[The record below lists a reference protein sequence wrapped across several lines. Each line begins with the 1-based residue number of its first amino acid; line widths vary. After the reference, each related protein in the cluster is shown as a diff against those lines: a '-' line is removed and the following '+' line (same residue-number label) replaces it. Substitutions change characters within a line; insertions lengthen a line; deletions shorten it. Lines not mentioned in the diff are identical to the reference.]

1 MYDAPLTVS
10 DLNSY
15 VRTILEN
22 DEVMQNVYI
31 VGEVSN
37 FKHHASGHIY
47 FSLKDDKSS
56 LKAVMFA
63 ERSKNISFDLKNG
76 MKIFAYGYVSCYEVA
91 GQYQLYVYYVS
102 PAGKGEINEELKR
115 LYDKFSQE
123 GLFDDFHKKEVCK
136 YPRKIGVISS
146 KTGAV
151 IHDISSV
158 LKRRFPIAEIIL
170 CSVNVQGE
178 KAASQ
183 IVKALKALR
192 EYGDIDTI
200 IIARGGGSTEDLW
213 AFNDENLIREI
224 FNCDIPVISAVGHDV
239 DYTLC
244 DYVSDVRAPTPSVAA
259 ELSSISVD
267 EIRNLLGGYKSQIKN
282 YLCSYV
288 NELNLNIDLLKNKI
302 NVSRIKDKLEDFNF
316 KLKFYK
322 NILNNSLNKKL
333 EKYSSKLEI
342 VKTITKLSS
351 KEYILKK
358 GYVILMKDDTI
369 LLDMHSL
376 KNEDMLTIL
385 SSEEKIKFKI
395 SDLKLEE
402 KIEK

>member
-1 MYDAPLTVS
+1 MYETPLTVS

-15 VRTILEN
+15 VRAILEN

-37 FKHHASGHIY
+37 FKHHTSGHIY

-63 ERSKNISFDLKNG
+63 ERSKNISFDLSNG
-76 MKIFAYGYVSCYEVA
+76 MKIFAYGYVSCYEVT

-102 PAGKGEINEELKR
+102 PAGKGEISEELKK
-115 LYDKFSQE
+115 LYDKFSHE
-123 GLFDDFHKKEVCK
+123 GLFDDSHKKEVCK

-158 LKRRFPIAEIIL
+158 LKRRFPIAEIVL
-170 CSVNVQGE
+170 CSVNVQGG
-178 KAASQ
+178 KASSQ
-183 IVKALKALR
+183 IVKALKALQ

-224 FNCDIPVISAVGHDV
+224 FECNIPVISAVGHDV

-259 ELSSISVD
+259 ELSSSSID
-267 EIRNLLGGYKSQIKN
+267 EIKKLLEKYRLQIKN
-282 YLCSYV
+282 HLCFYV
-288 NELNLNIDLLKNKI
+288 EKLDSNIEILKKITSTHNIENKIEDLSFKLKLCKNDLQNNLNNKI
-302 NVSRIKDKLEDFNF
+302 NKYLNKLMII
-316 KLKFYK
+316 K
-322 NILNNSLNKKL
+322 NI
-333 EKYSSKLEI
+333 I
-342 VKTITKLSS
+342 ALSS
-351 KEYILKK
+351 KEYILGK
-358 GYVILMKDDTI
+358 GYAILMKNGNI
-369 LLDMHSL
+369 
-376 KNEDMLTIL
+376 
-385 SSEEKIKFKI
+385 I
-395 SDLKLEE
+395 SDICNLKTGDVVTIISHGGKIEFEISNLKLEK
-402 KIEK
+402 KIEE